1 MKISGFSMVRN
12 ATKLYY
18 PIKEAIESILPI
30 CDEFIVA
37 VGEGDSDDKTKERIE
52 SIDSDKVK
60 VIDTVWKEKH
70 FENGQVNAIQTNIA
84 LDECSGDW
92 CFYLQADEVIHE
104 KYLPIIKDR
113 CREFLNDDEVEGLV
127 FDYKHFWGDYDH
139 YQISHGWYKREVRVI
154 KNNCGIRSNNS
165 AQGFKKKNG
174 EKPRVAHAK
183 AEVYHYG
190 WVRPPYLM
198 QSKKKALDTVHW
210 GKEEAKEFYKTK
222 PDEFDYGPL
231 DQLPVYNG
239 THPTVMEDWIAKMN
253 WEDKLQYSGKPD
265 PRREPHKHER
275 TKTKILTAIEQWLER
290 KFGGKV
296 YLSAHRNYKLLGE
309 K

>member
-37 VGEGDSDDKTKERIE
+37 VGAGDDDDKTRERIK
-52 SIDSDKVK
+52 SIDSEKIK
-60 VIDTVWKEKH
+60 IIDTVWKEKH
-70 FENGQVNAIQTNIA
+70 FRNGQVNAIQTNIA

-104 KYLPIIKDR
+104 KYLQIIQDR

-127 FDYKHFWGDYDH
+127 FDYKHFWGDYEH

-154 KNNCGIRSNNS
+154 KNNLGIESYNS
-165 AQGFKKKNG
+165 AQGFRRSG
-174 EKPRVAHAK
+174 KPVKAAHAN

-190 WVRPPYLM
+190 WVRPPHLM
-198 QSKKKALDTVHW
+198 QSKKKALDTVHL
-210 GKEEAKEFYKTK
+210 GKEKAKKRYKTK
-222 PDEFDYGPL
+222 ANEFDYGPL
-231 DQLPVYNG
+231 DRLAVYNG
-239 THPTVMEDWIAKMN
+239 THPQVMQEWISKMDWK
-253 WEDKLQYSGKPD
+253 EKLQYSGEPD
-265 PRREPHKHER
+265 PRRGLHKHE
-275 TKTKILTAIEQWLER
+275 KLKAKILTFIERKLER
-290 KFGGKV
+290 QFGGKV
-296 YLSAHRNYKLLGE
+296 YLSGHRNYKLLGE

>member
-37 VGEGDSDDKTKERIE
+37 VGKGDEDDYTRERIE

-60 VIDTVWKEKH
+60 IIDTVWKEKD
-70 FENGQVNAIQTNIA
+70 FESGRVNAIQTNIA

-92 CFYLQADEVIHE
+92 CFYLQADEVVHE
-104 KYLPIIKDR
+104 KYLPVIKDR
-113 CREFLNDDEVEGLV
+113 CRELLDDDEVEGLV
-127 FDYKHFWGDYDH
+127 FDYKHFWGDYEH
-139 YQISHGWYKREVRVI
+139 YHNSHGWYKREVRVI
-154 KNNCGIRSNNS
+154 KNNIGVRSHNS
-165 AQGFKKKNG
+165 AQGFRKNG
-174 EKPRVAHAK
+174 EPTKAAHAN
-183 AEVYHYG
+183 AEIFHYG
-190 WVRPPYLM
+190 WVRPPHYM
-198 QSKKKALDTVHW
+198 QSKKKALDSVHW
-210 GKEEAKEFYKTK
+210 GKEEAEEFYKTE

-231 DQLPVYNG
+231 DQLPIYKG
-239 THPTVMEDWIAKMN
+239 THPEVMQDWIAKMD
-253 WEDKLQYSGKPD
+253 WEDKLQYSGEPD
-265 PRREPHKHER
+265 PRRELHKHEQ
-275 TKTKILTAIEQWLER
+275 TKNKILTSIEQWLER

-296 YLSAHRNYKLLGE
+296 YLSSHRNYKLLGE